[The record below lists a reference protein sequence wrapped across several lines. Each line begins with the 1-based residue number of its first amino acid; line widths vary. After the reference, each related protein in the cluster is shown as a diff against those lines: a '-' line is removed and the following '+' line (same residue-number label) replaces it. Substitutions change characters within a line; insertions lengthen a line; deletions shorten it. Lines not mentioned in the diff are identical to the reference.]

1 MEISPNLVL
10 GKRAEVFFAEAIKQ
24 SSTYEVIAQNLQL
37 IHENQTLGEFDFF
50 LKEKSTQQL
59 IHTELVY
66 KFYVYDPSFEN
77 ELDRWIGPNRKDTL
91 LKKVEHL
98 KSHQF
103 PLLYREEST
112 TLIQQQEIELGKIEQ
127 QVCFLANLFVP
138 KSLLQHQFEFI
149 NNDCILGYWLH
160 EHEFTEAEYGEFQFY
175 SPKKPDWPVEP
186 QHHQDW
192 KSFHEILKDAK
203 YLLQH
208 QKAALIWMKKD
219 EYTFERFFVV
229 WW

>member
-1 MEISPNLVL
+1 M
-10 GKRAEVFFAEAIKQ
+10 GKRAEVFFAEAIQQ

-37 IHENQTLGEFDFF
+37 IHEKQTLGEFDFF

-66 KFYVYDPSFEN
+66 KFYVYDPKFEN

-103 PLLYREEST
+103 PLLFREESKD
-112 TLIQQQEIELGKIEQ
+112 LLQQQEINLQQIKQ

-138 KSLLQHQFEFI
+138 KKLFNLSFDGV
-149 NNDCILGYWLH
+149 NNACISGYWLH
-160 EHEFTEAEYGEFQFY
+160 KHDFTEAEYGNFQFY
-175 SPKKPDWPVEP
+175 SPKKADWPLQP
-186 QHHQDW
+186 KHHQDW
-192 KSFHEILKDAK
+192 KSYTEILKNVNN
-203 YLLQH
+203 LLQH
-208 QKAALIWMKKD
+208 KKSAFIWLKKD
-219 EYTFERFFVV
+219 SLTFERFFVV